1 MFQTFLAQAQSAAP
15 QQMPGGGIG
24 SFFVPLI
31 FIFIMYFVMIRPQK
45 KRQQQQQQL
54 TSSLKTGDRIVTNAG
69 IHGLI
74 SNVKENTALGL
85 DIQGGTSF
93 LIRLKGGDKEVTKAM
108 LDQAVE
114 VIRKRVDYFGG
125 GEPIISPVGSDRI
138 LVQIPGLDT
147 AKIQEARD
155 QLSRV
160 AKLEFRLVY
169 PDNGERLR
177 EIDQGKQVIPPEYR
191 IETYKQQHQAEGEKP
206 IEERLLVKKK
216 ADLAGDRVSGAG
228 ASYERDGWAVH
239 LRFDSEGAKQFGNI
253 TAANVHHRFAIVLDG
268 VIQSAPVIQ
277 DAIYGGDAQITGRFT
292 EEEARGLASV
302 LENPLQT
309 PVSIEEER
317 SVSPTLGLDSIRA
330 SILAGLLGLAITLV
344 CVAVYYKIPG
354 LIANLALI
362 INLILLVGALT
373 LFHFV
378 LTLPGIAGII
388 LTIGLSVDAN
398 VLIYERLREEMA
410 LGKSLKV
417 AVKAAY
423 EKAFSSIFDANVTTL
438 ITAAILF
445 WQASGPVKG
454 FAISLTL
461 GILASLFTALIV
473 GRNFLGWFVD
483 TERLKRISMLHLI
496 SSKHIDFL
504 GKGFLAC
511 MCSLALLL
519 AGATAFYIRG
529 ERNFGVDFRGGDLIT
544 MSAPNKIDVGQVRD
558 ALKPIGFA
566 DASIQES
573 AQGGKSYIT
582 VRTPLNTSDKVE
594 KQIIQAMPNAAFK
607 VEGSER
613 VGALVGGELAR
624 NSLVALGLGILGIL
638 IFVTFRFE
646 LSFAVG
652 AIVALLHDV
661 LITVGMFSLF
671 GRELTLTM
679 VGAVLTIAGYSINDT
694 IVVYDRI
701 REGLASGRRGSIEQ
715 IMNES
720 INQTLSRT
728 ILTSTVTVIPIL
740 CLFLFGGA
748 VLRDFSLAIIIG
760 VAIGTYSSIFIA
772 SPIVLWWSRAR
783 GRGAA
788 ALRREVTEKATT
800 AANPLAQR

>member
-1 MFQTFLAQAQSAAP
+1 MTAGLTFCIGLA
-15 QQMPGGGIG
+15 MLVLFGG
-24 SFFVPLI
+24 
-31 FIFIMYFVMIRPQK
+31 YFATDQGPRKRLLAMALMLVLVVSSIVTIWPPQK
-45 KRQQQQQQL
+45 K
-54 TSSLKTGDRIVTNAG
+54 I
-69 IHGLI
+69 
-74 SNVKENTALGL
+74 ALGL

-125 GEPIISPVGSDRI
+125 GEPIISPVGNDRI

-177 EIDQGKQVIPPEYR
+177 EIDAGKQVIPPEFR

-206 IEERLLVKKK
+206 VEERLLIKKK
-216 ADLAGDRVSGAG
+216 ADLSGDRVSGAG
-228 ASYERDGWAVH
+228 ASYERDGWMVH

-277 DAIYGGDAQITGRFT
+277 DAIYGGDAQITGHFT

-344 CVAVYYKIPG
+344 CVLIYYRLPG
-354 LIANLALI
+354 LVANLALLV
-362 INLILLVGALT
+362 NLVLLIGALT
-373 LFHFV
+373 MFRFV

-410 LGKSLKV
+410 LGKSLRI
-417 AVKAAY
+417 ALETAY
-423 EKAFSSIFDANVTTL
+423 QKAFSSIFDANVTTL
-438 ITAAILF
+438 ITAVILF
-445 WQASGPVKG
+445 LNASGPVKG
-454 FAISLTL
+454 FAISLMF

-473 GRNFLGWFVD
+473 GRNALGWLVD
-483 TERLKRISMLHLI
+483 TDRVKKISMLHLI
-496 SSKHIDFL
+496 SSQNINFL

-511 MCSLALLL
+511 MCSLALIL
-519 AGATAFYIRG
+519 AGATSFYIRG
-529 ERNFGVDFRGGDLIT
+529 EKNFGVDFRGGDLVT
-544 MSAPNKIDVGQVRD
+544 LSSPAKIDVGQVRD
-558 ALKPIGFA
+558 ALNPVGLA

-573 AQGGKSYIT
+573 AQSGKNYIT
-582 VRTPLNTSDKVE
+582 VRSPLNTSDKVE
-594 KQIIQAMPNAAFK
+594 KQIIQTMPN
-607 VEGSER
+607 
-613 VGALVGGELAR
+613 
-624 NSLVALGLGILGIL
+624 
-638 IFVTFRFE
+638 
-646 LSFAVG
+646 
-652 AIVALLHDV
+652 D
-661 LITVGMFSLF
+661 
-671 GRELTLTM
+671 
-679 VGAVLTIAGYSINDT
+679 
-694 IVVYDRI
+694 
-701 REGLASGRRGSIEQ
+701 
-715 IMNES
+715 
-720 INQTLSRT
+720 
-728 ILTSTVTVIPIL
+728 
-740 CLFLFGGA
+740 
-748 VLRDFSLAIIIG
+748 
-760 VAIGTYSSIFIA
+760 
-772 SPIVLWWSRAR
+772 
-783 GRGAA
+783 
-788 ALRREVTEKATT
+788 
-800 AANPLAQR
+800 

>member
-1 MFQTFLAQAQSAAP
+1 MTPALTFFIGLVMLLLSGSYFATDQGLRKRLLALTLTVLLVVFSVVTIWP
-15 QQMPGGGIG
+15 
-24 SFFVPLI
+24 
-31 FIFIMYFVMIRPQK
+31 PQK
-45 KRQQQQQQL
+45 K
-54 TSSLKTGDRIVTNAG
+54 I
-69 IHGLI
+69 
-74 SNVKENTALGL
+74 ALGL

-93 LIRLKGGDKEVTKAM
+93 LIRLVPGDKTINKAM

-302 LENPLQT
+302 LENPL
-309 PVSIEEER
+309 
-317 SVSPTLGLDSIRA
+317 
-330 SILAGLLGLAITLV
+330 
-344 CVAVYYKIPG
+344 
-354 LIANLALI
+354 
-362 INLILLVGALT
+362 
-373 LFHFV
+373 
-378 LTLPGIAGII
+378 
-388 LTIGLSVDAN
+388 
-398 VLIYERLREEMA
+398 
-410 LGKSLKV
+410 
-417 AVKAAY
+417 
-423 EKAFSSIFDANVTTL
+423 SSIFDANVTTL

-445 WQASGPVKG
+445 WKASGPVKG
-454 FAISLTL
+454 FAISLSL

-473 GRNFLGWFVD
+473 GRNCLGWLVD
-483 TERLKRISMLHLI
+483 TGRVKRISMLHLI
-496 SSKHIDFL
+496 SAQNINFL
-504 GKGFLAC
+504 GKGFIAC

-519 AGATAFYIRG
+519 AGAFAFYKRG

-544 MSAPNKIDVGQVRD
+544 LSAPGKIDIGQVRG
-558 ALKPIGFA
+558 ALKPIGLA

-573 AQGGKSYIT
+573 TQVGRSYIT
-582 VRTPLNTSDKVE
+582 IRTPLNTSDKVE
-594 KQIIQAMPNAAFK
+594 NQVMQTLPSSGFR

-613 VGALVGGELAR
+613 VGALVGGELAK
-624 NSLVALGLGILGIL
+624 NSLIALGLGILGIL
-638 IFVTFRFE
+638 IFVTFRFQ

-661 LITVGMFSLF
+661 LMTVCVFALF
-671 GRELTLTM
+671 VRELTLTI
-679 VGAVLTIAGYSINDT
+679 VGAVLTVAGYSIYDT
-694 IVVYDRI
+694 I
-701 REGLASGRRGSIEQ
+701 
-715 IMNES
+715 
-720 INQTLSRT
+720 
-728 ILTSTVTVIPIL
+728 
-740 CLFLFGGA
+740 
-748 VLRDFSLAIIIG
+748 
-760 VAIGTYSSIFIA
+760 
-772 SPIVLWWSRAR
+772 IVFDMIC
-783 GRGAA
+783 
-788 ALRREVTEKATT
+788 
-800 AANPLAQR
+800 

>member
-1 MFQTFLAQAQSAAP
+1 MTPALT
-15 QQMPGGGIG
+15 
-24 SFFVPLI
+24 FFVGLGMLI
-31 FIFIMYFVMIRPQK
+31 LFGWYFATDQGPRKRLLATTLMVLLVVFSIAAIWPPQK
-45 KRQQQQQQL
+45 K
-54 TSSLKTGDRIVTNAG
+54 I
-69 IHGLI
+69 
-74 SNVKENTALGL
+74 ALGL

-93 LIRLKGGDKEVTKAM
+93 LIRLVPGDKQITKGM
-108 LDQAVE
+108 LEQAVE
-114 VIRKRVDYFGG
+114 VIRKRIDTFGVS
-125 GEPIISPVGSDRI
+125 EPIISPVGSDRI

-169 PDNGERLR
+169 PDNGEKLR
-177 EIDQGKQVIPPEYR
+177 AIDEGKDVIPPEYR
-191 IETYKQQHQAEGEKP
+191 IDTHKLAAEGGSMTNEFGETVAGSKEKP
-206 IEERLLVKKK
+206 KEERLLVKKK
-216 ADLAGDRVSGAG
+216 ADLSGDRVSSAG
-228 ASYERDGWAVH
+228 ASYEKDGWVVH
-239 LRFDSEGAKQFGNI
+239 LRFDPEGAKKFGDI
-253 TAANVHHRFAIVLDG
+253 TAAHVHHRFAIVLDG

-317 SVSPTLGLDSIRA
+317 SISPTLGLDSIRA
-330 SILAGLLGLAITLV
+330 SILAGLVGLVITLI
-344 CVAVYYKIPG
+344 CVAIYYKIPG
-354 LIANLALI
+354 LVANLALI

-373 LFHFV
+373 MFHFV

-417 AVKAAY
+417 ALNTAY

-445 WQASGPVKG
+445 WKATGPVKG

-473 GRNFLGWFVD
+473 GRSCLGWLVD
-483 TERLKRISMLHLI
+483 TGRLKRISMLHLI
-496 SSKHIDFL
+496 SSKNINFL
-504 GKGFLAC
+504 GKGFIAC
-511 MCSLALLL
+511 MISLALLL
-519 AGATAFYIRG
+519 AGAAAFYIRG
-529 ERNFGVDFRGGDLIT
+529 EKNFGVDFRGGDLIT
-544 MSAPNKIDVGQVRD
+544 LSAPGKIDIGQVRN

-573 AQGGKSYIT
+573 TQGGKSYIT
-582 VRTPLNTSDKVE
+582 IRTPLNTSDRVE
-594 KQIIQAMPNAAFK
+594 KQIMQTLPSAGFN

-613 VGALVGGELAR
+613 VGALVGGELAKS
-624 NSLVALGLGILGIL
+624 SLIALGLGILGIL

-661 LITVGMFSLF
+661 LMTVGMFALF

-701 REGLASGRRGSIEQ
+701 REGLASGRRGTIEE
-715 IMNES
+715 IMNSS

-728 ILTSTVTVIPIL
+728 ILTSTVTLIPIF

-760 VAIGTYSSIFIA
+760 VVVGTYSSIFIA

>member
-1 MFQTFLAQAQSAAP
+1 MFFIELSWLALFGWYFATEHGVRKRLIAIVLTVTAITFSVWLAYP
-15 QQMPGGGIG
+15 PG
-24 SFFVPLI
+24 
-31 FIFIMYFVMIRPQK
+31 K
-45 KRQQQQQQL
+45 K
-54 TSSLKTGDRIVTNAG
+54 I
-69 IHGLI
+69 
-74 SNVKENTALGL
+74 ALGL
-85 DIQGGTSF
+85 DIKGGTSF
-93 LIRLKGGDKEVTKAM
+93 LIRLMGGDKEINKGM

-114 VIRKRVDYFGG
+114 VIRKRVDYFGA
-125 GEPIISPVGSDRI
+125 GEPIISPVGNDRI

-169 PDNGERLR
+169 PDNGGRLKA
-177 EIDQGKQVIPPEYR
+177 IDAGKEVIPPEYR
-191 IETYKQQHQAEGEKP
+191 IEVYKPPTEGNEKP
-206 IEERLLVKKK
+206 REERLLVKKK
-216 ADLAGDRVSGAG
+216 ADLGGNRVSESHAYFGN
-228 ASYERDGWAVH
+228 EGWAVQ
-239 LRFDSEGAKQFGNI
+239 LKFDGEGAKQFGRI
-253 TAANVHHRFAIVLDG
+253 TEQYKGHRFAIVLDG
-268 VIQSAPVIQ
+268 VIQSAPVIR
-277 DAIYGGDAQITGRFT
+277 DAIYGGDAVITGRFT
-292 EEEARGLASV
+292 EKEARSLASV

-317 SVSPTLGLDSIRA
+317 SVSPTLGMDSIRA
-330 SILAGLLGLAITLV
+330 SILAGLMGLAITLV
-344 CVAVYYKIPG
+344 CVLIYYKLAG
-354 LIANLALI
+354 LVACLALLVNI
-362 INLILLVGALT
+362 VLLVGAFQLIPGGVT
-373 LFHFV
+373 

-388 LTIGLSVDAN
+388 LTIGLAVDAS

-410 LGKSLKV
+410 LGKSLKI
-417 AVKAAY
+417 AVQTAY
-423 EKAFSSIFDANVTTL
+423 QKAFSSIFDANVTTL

-445 WQASGPVKG
+445 WKASGPVKG

-473 GRNFLGWFVD
+473 GRNCLGWFVD
-483 TERLKRISMLHLI
+483 TGRVKRMSMLHLI
-496 SSKHIDFL
+496 SSKNINFL
-504 GKGFLAC
+504 GKGFIAC
-511 MCSLALLL
+511 MCSLALLI
-519 AGATAFYIRG
+519 AGASAFYLRG
-529 ERNFGVDFRGGDLIT
+529 EKNFGVDFRGGDLIT
-544 MSAPNKIDVGQVRD
+544 LSSPNTIDVGQVRD
-558 ALKPIGFA
+558 ALKPLGLA

-594 KQIIQAMPNAAFK
+594 KQIIQAMPGAGFM

-613 VGALVGGELAR
+613 VGALVGGELAKS
-624 NSLVALGLGILGIL
+624 SLVALGLGILGIL

-661 LITVGMFSLF
+661 FMTVGVFALL
-671 GRELTLTM
+671 GHELTLTM

-701 REGLASGRRGSIEQ
+701 REGLASGRRGTIEQ

-728 ILTSTVTVIPIL
+728 ILTSTVTLIPIL

-760 VAIGTYSSIFIA
+760 VVVGTYSSIFIA
-772 SPIVLWWSRAR
+772 SPIVLWWTRAR
-783 GRGAA
+783 GGSAT
-788 ALRREVTEKATT
+788 ALRREITQKVTT
-800 AANPLAQR
+800 ANPAAS

>member
-1 MFQTFLAQAQSAAP
+1 MTPALTFLVGLAMLVLFGWYFATDQ
-15 QQMPGGGIG
+15 GLRKR
-24 SFFVPLI
+24 LI
-31 FIFIMYFVMIRPQK
+31 ATALLLVLVVFSIATIWPPQK
-45 KRQQQQQQL
+45 
-54 TSSLKTGDRIVTNAG
+54 T
-69 IHGLI
+69 I
-74 SNVKENTALGL
+74 SLGL

-93 LIRLKGGDKEVTKAM
+93 LIRLKGGDKEVTKGM

-177 EIDQGKQVIPPEYR
+177 EIDGGKQVIPPEFR
-191 IETYKQQHQAEGEKP
+191 IETYKMPREGEKP
-206 IEERLLVKKK
+206 VEERLLVKKK
-216 ADLAGDRVSGAG
+216 ADLSGEHVSNAG
-228 ASYERDGWAVH
+228 ASYEKYGWVVH
-239 LRFDSEGAKQFGNI
+239 LRFDAEGAKQFGNI

-268 VIQSAPVIQ
+268 TIQSAPVIQ

-373 LFHFV
+373 MFHFV

-417 AVKAAY
+417 ALNTAY

-445 WQASGPVKG
+445 WKASGPVKG
-454 FAISLTL
+454 FAISLSL

-473 GRNFLGWFVD
+473 GRNCLGWLVD
-483 TERLKRISMLHLI
+483 TGRVKRISMLHLI
-496 SSKHIDFL
+496 SAQNINFL
-504 GKGFLAC
+504 GKGFIAC

-519 AGATAFYIRG
+519 AGSFAFYKRG

-544 MSAPNKIDVGQVRD
+544 LSAPGKIDIGQVRG
-558 ALKPIGFA
+558 ALKPIGLA

-573 AQGGKSYIT
+573 TQVGRSYIT
-582 VRTPLNTSDKVE
+582 IRTPLNTSDKVE
-594 KQIIQAMPNAAFK
+594 KQVMQTLPGSGFR

-613 VGALVGGELAR
+613 VGALVGGELAK
-624 NSLVALGLGILGIL
+624 NSLIALGLGILGIL
-638 IFVTFRFE
+638 IFVTFRFQ

-661 LITVGMFSLF
+661 LITVGVFALF
-671 GRELTLTM
+671 VRELTLTY
-679 VGAVLTIAGYSINDT
+679 VRAVLTVAGYS
-694 IVVYDRI
+694 
-701 REGLASGRRGSIEQ
+701 
-715 IMNES
+715 
-720 INQTLSRT
+720 
-728 ILTSTVTVIPIL
+728 
-740 CLFLFGGA
+740 F
-748 VLRDFSLAIIIG
+748 
-760 VAIGTYSSIFIA
+760 
-772 SPIVLWWSRAR
+772 
-783 GRGAA
+783 
-788 ALRREVTEKATT
+788 
-800 AANPLAQR
+800 

>member
-1 MFQTFLAQAQSAAP
+1 MSPALTFFNGLILLVLFGWYFATDQGLRKRLLAATLVLLLVTFSIVTIWP
-15 QQMPGGGIG
+15 
-24 SFFVPLI
+24 
-31 FIFIMYFVMIRPQK
+31 PQK
-45 KRQQQQQQL
+45 K
-54 TSSLKTGDRIVTNAG
+54 I
-69 IHGLI
+69 
-74 SNVKENTALGL
+74 ALGL

-93 LIRLKGGDKEVTKAM
+93 LIRLVGGDKAINKGM

-114 VIRKRVDYFGG
+114 VIRKRVDYFGA
-125 GEPIISPVGSDRI
+125 GEPIISPVGNDRI
-138 LVQIPGLDT
+138 LVQIPGLDA

-169 PDNGERLR
+169 PDSGERLR
-177 EIDQGKQVIPPEYR
+177 EIDQGKQVIPPDYR
-191 IETYKQQHQAEGEKP
+191 IEVYKHAAEGNEKP

-216 ADLAGDRVSGAG
+216 ADLGGDRVSGSSAYYG
-228 ASYERDGWAVH
+228 NEGWTVQ
-239 LRFDSEGAKQFGNI
+239 LKFDSEGAKKFGQI
-253 TAANVHHRFAIVLDG
+253 TEQYKGHRFAIVLDG
-268 VIQSAPVIQ
+268 IIQSAPVIR
-277 DAIYGGDAQITGRFT
+277 DAIYGGDAVITGKFS
-292 EEEARGLASV
+292 EQEARGLASV

-317 SVSPTLGLDSIRA
+317 SVSPTLGMDSIRA
-330 SILAGLLGLAITLV
+330 SILAGLVGLVITLV
-344 CVAVYYKIPG
+344 CVAIYYKIPG
-354 LIANLALI
+354 LVANLALL
-362 INLILLVGALT
+362 INIVLLMGALT
-373 LFHFV
+373 MFHFV

-417 AVKAAY
+417 AINTAY

-445 WQASGPVKG
+445 WKASGPVKG
-454 FAISLTL
+454 FAIALTL

-473 GRNFLGWFVD
+473 GRNCLGWLVD
-483 TERLKRISMLHLI
+483 TGRLKRISMLHLI
-496 SSKHIDFL
+496 SSQNINFL
-504 GKGFLAC
+504 GKGFIAC

-519 AGATAFYIRG
+519 AGATAFYLRG

-544 MSAPNKIDVGQVRD
+544 LSAPGKIDIGQVRN
-558 ALKPIGFA
+558 ALKPIGLA

-573 AQGGKSYIT
+573 TQGGKSYIT

-594 KQIIQAMPNAAFK
+594 KQIIQTLPNAGFK

-613 VGALVGGELAR
+613 VGALVGGELAKS
-624 NSLVALGLGILGIL
+624 SLIALGLGILGIL

-661 LITVGMFSLF
+661 LMTVGMFALL

-701 REGLASGRRGSIEQ
+701 REGLAGGRRGTIEE
-715 IMNES
+715 IMNSS

-728 ILTSTVTVIPIL
+728 ILTSTVTLIPIL
-740 CLFLFGGA
+740 CLFFFGGA
-748 VLRDFSLAIIIG
+748 VLHDFSLAIIIG
-760 VAIGTYSSIFIA
+760 VVVGTYSSIFIA
-772 SPIVLWWSRAR
+772 SPIVLWWTRLR
-783 GRGAA
+783 GGRETT
-788 ALRREVTEKATT
+788 LRREVTQKAAT

>member
-1 MFQTFLAQAQSAAP
+1 MTPALTFFIGLVMLVLFGWYFATDQGLRKRLLA
-15 QQMPGGGIG
+15 
-24 SFFVPLI
+24 
-31 FIFIMYFVMIRPQK
+31 
-45 KRQQQQQQL
+45 L
-54 TSSLKTGDRIVTNAG
+54 TLTVLLVVFSIVT
-69 IHGLI
+69 IWPPEKKI
-74 SNVKENTALGL
+74 ALGL

-93 LIRLKGGDKEVTKAM
+93 LIRLKGGDKEVNKGM

-114 VIRKRVDYFGG
+114 VIRKRVDYFGAS
-125 GEPIISPVGSDRI
+125 EPIISPVGNDRI

-169 PDNGERLR
+169 PDSGERLR
-177 EIDQGKQVIPPEYR
+177 AIDASKEVIPPEYR
-191 IETYKQQHQAEGEKP
+191 IEVYKHPAEGNEKP
-206 IEERLLVKKK
+206 TEERLLVKKK
-216 ADLAGDRVSGAG
+216 ADLGGDRVSGSNAYYG
-228 ASYERDGWAVH
+228 NECWTVQ
-239 LRFDSEGAKQFGNI
+239 LKFDSEGAQKFGQI
-253 TAANVHHRFAIVLDG
+253 TEQYKGHRFAIVLDG
-268 VIQSAPVIQ
+268 IIQSAPVIR
-277 DAIYGGDAQITGRFT
+277 DAIYGGDAVITGKFG
-292 EEEARGLASV
+292 EQEARGLASV

-330 SILAGLLGLAITLV
+330 SILAGLVGLAITLV
-344 CVAVYYKIPG
+344 CVAIYYKIPG
-354 LIANLALI
+354 LVANLALI
-362 INLILLVGALT
+362 INLILLIGALT
-373 LFHFV
+373 MFRFV

-417 AVKAAY
+417 AMKTAY

-445 WQASGPVKG
+445 WKASGPVKG

-483 TERLKRISMLHLI
+483 TGRLKRISMLHLI
-496 SSKHIDFL
+496 SSQHINFL

-519 AGATAFYIRG
+519 AGAMAFYTRG
-529 ERNFGVDFRGGDLIT
+529 DRNFGVDFRGGDLVT
-544 MSAPNKIDVGQVRD
+544 LSAPNKIDVGQVRG

-613 VGALVGGELAR
+613 VGALVGGELAK

-661 LITVGMFSLF
+661 LITVGMFSLL

-701 REGLASGRRGSIEQ
+701 REGLASGRRGTIEQ

-728 ILTSTVTVIPIL
+728 ILTSTVTLIPIL
-740 CLFLFGGA
+740 CLFFFGGA

-760 VAIGTYSSIFIA
+760 VAVGTYSSIFIA
-772 SPIVLWWSRAR
+772 SPIVLWWTRAR
-783 GRGAA
+783 GGGAT
-788 ALRREVTEKATT
+788 ALRREVTQKATT
-800 AANPLAQR
+800 ANPLAH

>member
-1 MFQTFLAQAQSAAP
+1 MTAGLTFCIGLA
-15 QQMPGGGIG
+15 MLVLFGW
-24 SFFVPLI
+24 
-31 FIFIMYFVMIRPQK
+31 YFATDQGPRKRMLAMTLMLVLVVSSIVTIWPPQK
-45 KRQQQQQQL
+45 K
-54 TSSLKTGDRIVTNAG
+54 I
-69 IHGLI
+69 
-74 SNVKENTALGL
+74 ALGL

-93 LIRLKGGDKEVTKAM
+93 LIRLKGGDKEITKGM

-169 PDNGERLR
+169 PDSGERLR

-330 SILAGLLGLAITLV
+330 SILAGLVGLVITLI

-373 LFHFV
+373 MFHFV

-410 LGKSLKV
+410 LGKSLKI
-417 AVKAAY
+417 AVNAAY

-445 WQASGPVKG
+445 WKASGPVKG

-483 TERLKRISMLHLI
+483 TGRLKRISMLHLI
-496 SSKHIDFL
+496 SSQHINFL

-519 AGATAFYIRG
+519 AGAMAFYTRG
-529 ERNFGVDFRGGDLIT
+529 DRNFGVDFRGGDLVT
-544 MSAPNKIDVGQVRD
+544 LSAPNKIDVGQVRG

-582 VRTPLNTSDKVE
+582 IRTPLNTSDNVE
-594 KQIIQAMPNAAFK
+594 KQVIQAMPNAAFK

-613 VGALVGGELAR
+613 VGALVGGELAK

-646 LSFAVG
+646 LAC
-652 AIVALLHDV
+652 
-661 LITVGMFSLF
+661 
-671 GRELTLTM
+671 
-679 VGAVLTIAGYSINDT
+679 AG
-694 IVVYDRI
+694 
-701 REGLASGRRGSIEQ
+701 
-715 IMNES
+715 
-720 INQTLSRT
+720 
-728 ILTSTVTVIPIL
+728 
-740 CLFLFGGA
+740 
-748 VLRDFSLAIIIG
+748 
-760 VAIGTYSSIFIA
+760 
-772 SPIVLWWSRAR
+772 
-783 GRGAA
+783 
-788 ALRREVTEKATT
+788 
-800 AANPLAQR
+800 

>member
-1 MFQTFLAQAQSAAP
+1 MLVLFGWYFATDQGLRKRLLAFTLTVLLVALSILTIWP
-15 QQMPGGGIG
+15 
-24 SFFVPLI
+24 
-31 FIFIMYFVMIRPQK
+31 PQK
-45 KRQQQQQQL
+45 K
-54 TSSLKTGDRIVTNAG
+54 I
-69 IHGLI
+69 
-74 SNVKENTALGL
+74 ALGL

-93 LIRLKGGDKEVTKAM
+93 LIRLVPGDKTINKGM
-108 LDQAVE
+108 LEQAVE

-125 GEPIISPVGSDRI
+125 GEPIISPVGNDRI

-169 PDNGERLR
+169 PDEGQRLKK
-177 EIDQGKQVIPPEYR
+177 IDAGQDVIPPEYR
-191 IETYKQQHQAEGEKP
+191 IEAYKHAAEGNEKP

-216 ADLAGDRVSGAG
+216 ADLGGDRVSGSNAYYG
-228 ASYERDGWAVH
+228 NEGWTVQ
-239 LRFDSEGAKQFGNI
+239 LKFDSEGAKKFGQI
-253 TAANVHHRFAIVLDG
+253 TEQYKGHRFAIVLDG
-268 VIQSAPVIQ
+268 LIQSAPVIR
-277 DAIYGGDAQITGRFT
+277 DAIYGGDAVITGKFS

-317 SVSPTLGLDSIRA
+317 SVSPTLGMDSIRA
-330 SILAGLLGLAITLV
+330 SILAGLVGLVITLV
-344 CVAVYYKIPG
+344 CVAIYYKIPG
-354 LIANLALI
+354 LVANLALL
-362 INLILLVGALT
+362 INIVLLIGALT
-373 LFHFV
+373 MFHFV

-445 WQASGPVKG
+445 WKASGPVKG
-454 FAISLTL
+454 FAIALTL

-473 GRNFLGWFVD
+473 GRNCLGWFVD
-483 TERLKRISMLHLI
+483 TGKLKRISMLHLI
-496 SSKHIDFL
+496 SSKNINFL
-504 GKGFLAC
+504 GKGFIAC
-511 MCSLALLL
+511 MCSLALLS
-519 AGATAFYIRG
+519 AGGMAFYMRG
-529 ERNFGVDFRGGDLIT
+529 DRNFGVDFRGGDLIT
-544 MSAPNKIDVGQVRD
+544 LSAPSKIDIGQVRN

-582 VRTPLNTSDKVE
+582 IRTPLNTSDKVE
-594 KQIIQAMPNAAFK
+594 KQIIQANPSAGFN

-613 VGALVGGELAR
+613 VGALVGGELAKS
-624 NSLVALGLGILGIL
+624 SLIALGLGILGIL

-661 LITVGMFSLF
+661 LITVGMFSLL

-728 ILTSTVTVIPIL
+728 ILTSTVTLIPIL
-740 CLFLFGGA
+740 CLFFFGGA

-760 VAIGTYSSIFIA
+760 VVVGTYSSIFIA
-772 SPIVLWWSRAR
+772 SPIVLWWTRAR
-783 GRGAA
+783 GGSAT
-788 ALRREVTEKATT
+788 ALRREVTQKAT
-800 AANPLAQR
+800 AANPLAH

>member
-1 MFQTFLAQAQSAAP
+1 MLVLFGGYFATDQGLRKRLLAITLMLLLVVSSIVTIWP
-15 QQMPGGGIG
+15 
-24 SFFVPLI
+24 
-31 FIFIMYFVMIRPQK
+31 PQK
-45 KRQQQQQQL
+45 K
-54 TSSLKTGDRIVTNAG
+54 I
-69 IHGLI
+69 
-74 SNVKENTALGL
+74 ALGL

-93 LIRLKGGDKEVTKAM
+93 LVRLKGGDKEVTKGM

-114 VIRKRVDYFGG
+114 VIRKRIDTFGVS
-125 GEPIISPVGSDRI
+125 EPIISPVANDRI
-138 LVQIPGLDT
+138 LVQIPGLDP

-177 EIDQGKQVIPPEYR
+177 EIDEGKQVIPPDYR
-191 IETYKQQHQAEGEKP
+191 IETYKISGGAPMTNEFGEAVAGAKEKSR
-206 IEERLLVKKK
+206 EERLLVKKK
-216 ADLAGDRVSGAG
+216 ADLSGDRVSSAG
-228 ASYERDGWAVH
+228 ASYERDGWVVH
-239 LRFDSEGAKQFGNI
+239 LRFDSEGAKKFGDI

-302 LENPLQT
+302 LQNPLQT

-330 SILAGLLGLAITLV
+330 SILAGLVGLAITLV

-373 LFHFV
+373 MFHFV

-417 AVKAAY
+417 AVNTAY

-445 WQASGPVKG
+445 WKATGPVKG

-473 GRNFLGWFVD
+473 GRNCLGWLVD
-483 TERLKRISMLHLI
+483 KGRLKRISMLHLI
-496 SSKHIDFL
+496 SAQNINFL
-504 GKGFLAC
+504 GKGFIAC

-519 AGATAFYIRG
+519 AGAFAFYQRG

-544 MSAPNKIDVGQVRD
+544 LSAPGKIDIGQVRG

-573 AQGGKSYIT
+573 TQVGRSYIT
-582 VRTPLNTSDKVE
+582 IRTPLNTSDKVE
-594 KQIIQAMPNAAFK
+594 KQVMQTLPSAGFR

-613 VGALVGGELAR
+613 VGALVGGELAK
-624 NSLVALGLGILGIL
+624 NSLIALGLGILGIL

-646 LSFAVG
+646 LAFAVG

-661 LITVGMFSLF
+661 LMTVGMFSLL

-679 VGAVLTIAGYSINDT
+679 IGAVLTIAGYSINDT

-701 REGLASGRRGSIEQ
+701 REGLASGRRGTIEE
-715 IMNES
+715 IMNSS

-728 ILTSTVTVIPIL
+728 ILTSTVTLIPIL
-740 CLFLFGGA
+740 CLFFFGGA

-760 VAIGTYSSIFIA
+760 VIVGTYSSIFIA
-772 SPIVLWWSRAR
+772 SPIVLWWTRAR
-783 GRGAA
+783 GGAT
-788 ALRREVTEKATT
+788 ALRREITEKAT

>member
-1 MFQTFLAQAQSAAP
+1 MTSA
-15 QQMPGGGIG
+15 
-24 SFFVPLI
+24 STFFVLLAALVL
-31 FIFIMYFVMIRPQK
+31 FGWYFATDQGPRKRLLAAGLMLLLVAFSIVVIWPPQK
-45 KRQQQQQQL
+45 K
-54 TSSLKTGDRIVTNAG
+54 I
-69 IHGLI
+69 
-74 SNVKENTALGL
+74 ALGL

-93 LIRLKGGDKEVTKAM
+93 LIRLKAGDKEVNKGM

-114 VIRKRVDYFGG
+114 VIRKRVDYFGAS
-125 GEPIISPVGSDRI
+125 EPIISPVGNDRI

-169 PDNGERLR
+169 PDHGERLKA
-177 EIDQGKQVIPPEYR
+177 IDEAKEVIPPDYR
-191 IETYKQQHQAEGEKP
+191 IEVYKLSAEKAPMTNEFGETVASAKEKTN
-206 IEERLLVKKK
+206 EERLLVKKK
-216 ADLAGDRVSGAG
+216 ADLSGDRVS
-228 ASYERDGWAVH
+228 ASNAYYGNEGWTVQ
-239 LRFDSEGAKQFGNI
+239 LKFDSEGAKKFGQI
-253 TAANVHHRFAIVLDG
+253 TEQYKGYRFAIVLDG
-268 VIQSAPVIQ
+268 VIQSAPVIR
-277 DAIYGGDAQITGRFT
+277 DAIYGGDAVITGRFT
-292 EEEARGLASV
+292 EDEARGLASV

-317 SVSPTLGLDSIRA
+317 SVSPTLGMDSIRA
-330 SILAGLLGLAITLV
+330 SILAGLVGLAITLV

-362 INLILLVGALT
+362 INLILLMGALT
-373 LFHFV
+373 MFHFV

-410 LGKSLKV
+410 LGKSLQV
-417 AVKAAY
+417 AVKTAY

-445 WQASGPVKG
+445 WKASGPVKG
-454 FAISLTL
+454 FAIALTL

-483 TERLKRISMLHLI
+483 TGRLKRISMLHLI
-496 SSKHIDFL
+496 SAQHINFL

-529 ERNFGVDFRGGDLIT
+529 ERNFGVDFRGGDLVT
-544 MSAPNKIDVGQVRD
+544 MSAPNKIDIGQVRD
-558 ALKPIGFA
+558 ALKTIGFG

-573 AQGGKSYIT
+573 SQVGKSYIT
-582 VRTPLNTSDKVE
+582 VRTPLNTSDEVE
-594 KQIIQAMPNAAFK
+594 KQIMQSIPNAGFK

-624 NSLVALGLGILGIL
+624 NSLIALGLGILGIL

-661 LITVGMFSLF
+661 LMTVGMFSLF

-701 REGLASGRRGSIEQ
+701 REGLASGRRGTIEQ

-728 ILTSTVTVIPIL
+728 ILTSTVTLIPIL
-740 CLFLFGGA
+740 CLFFFGGP

-760 VAIGTYSSIFIA
+760 VVVGTYSSIFIA
-772 SPIVLWWSRAR
+772 SPIVLWWTRAR
-783 GRGAA
+783 GGASV
-788 ALRREVTEKATT
+788 LQREITQQAS
-800 AANPLAQR
+800 AANPLARR